1 MSVTIVIE
9 NPDGVPSIGLDNRE
23 KIANNLMGIETHA
36 LNNQLLEKIFLLEKE
51 SKFIIYVCI
60 FETINNGILFI
71 FAPTSILL
79 LALSASYAGYMGAKE
94 FKIWLVGLHL
104 LLEIIMS
111 VVKTYSVVI
120 YYNKLQEIQYLLNFL
135 GTFFQFFITFITFRF
150 LKILIQVKNNV
161 LE

>member
-71 FAPTSILL
+71 FAPTPILL

>member
-36 LNNQLLEKIFLLEKE
+36 FNNQLLEKIFLLENE

-60 FETINNGILFI
+60 IETINTGILFI
-71 FAPTSILL
+71 VAPAPILL

-111 VVKTYSVVI
+111 VVKTYSIVI
-120 YYNKLQEIQYLLNFL
+120 YYSKLQEIQYILMFL